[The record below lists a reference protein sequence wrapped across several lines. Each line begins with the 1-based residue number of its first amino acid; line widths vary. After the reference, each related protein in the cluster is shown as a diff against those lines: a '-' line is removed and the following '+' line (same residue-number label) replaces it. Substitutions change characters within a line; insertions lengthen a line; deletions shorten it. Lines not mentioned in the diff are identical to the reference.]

1 MMPEP
6 AIHENLTRDE
16 DVIGSSDRTFGL
28 TLAVI
33 CVTVGALKLWGGHGS
48 GWLWFAAA
56 TVSVLLALFCATALG
71 PFNRLWLRLGLV
83 LYKVVNPIVM
93 ALLFFA
99 SVVPT
104 GLVMRALGKD
114 TLRLK
119 RDPNATNYWIVRE
132 PPGPAAETMK
142 HQY

>member
-1 MMPEP
+1 MPEP
-6 AIHENLTRDE
+6 AIHETLIRDE
-16 DVIGSSDRTFGL
+16 DVVGASDRTFGV

-33 CVTVGALKLWGGHGS
+33 GVAVGALKLWRGHSS
-48 GWLWFAAA
+48 GWSWLAAA
-56 TVSVLLALFCATALG
+56 TVPLLLALFWTAALA

-99 SVVPT
+99 TVVPT

-114 TLRLK
+114 PLRLTRNPK
-119 RDPNATNYWIVRE
+119 SASYWIVRE
-132 PPGPAAETMK
+132 PPGPAPDTMK
-142 HQY
+142 RQY

>member
-1 MMPEP
+1 MPEP
-6 AIHENLTRDE
+6 AIHETLIRDE
-16 DVIGSSDRTFGL
+16 DVVGASDRTFGL
-28 TLAVI
+28 TLAVV
-33 CVTVGALKLWGGHGS
+33 CVAVGALKLWGGYDV
-48 GWLWFAAA
+48 GWLWLAAA
-56 TVSVLLALFCATALG
+56 TVSVLLALFCATVLA

-99 SVVPT
+99 TVVPT

-114 TLRLK
+114 PLRLK
-119 RDPNATNYWIVRE
+119 RDPKATSYWIVRE
-132 PPGPAAETMK
+132 PPGPAPETMK

>member
-1 MMPEP
+1 MPEP
-6 AIHENLTRDE
+6 AIHETLMRDE
-16 DVIGSSDRTFGL
+16 DVVGASDRTFGL
-28 TLAVI
+28 TLAVV
-33 CVTVGALKLWGGHGS
+33 CVAVGALKLWGGHDV
-48 GWLWFAAA
+48 GWLWLAAA
-56 TVSVLLALFCATALG
+56 TVSVMLALFCATALA

-99 SVVPT
+99 TVVPI

-114 TLRLK
+114 PLRLK
-119 RDPNATNYWIVRE
+119 RDPKATSYWIVRE
-132 PPGPAAETMK
+132 PPGPAPETMK